1 VGNIL
6 TKADASKPIYSDELL
21 VETAEHALAK
31 ALQALKPALD
41 KAINAKDYSGYLTH
55 LASLREPVDVFFNEV
70 MVNAE
75 DDKLRQNRLGLLA
88 TLASL
93 FGAVADLKELA
104 IS

>member
-1 VGNIL
+1 M
-6 TKADASKPIYSDELL
+6 S
-21 VETAEHALAK
+21 
-31 ALQALKPALD
+31 
-41 KAINAKDYSGYLTH
+41 
-55 LASLREPVDVFFNEV
+55 FFNEV